1 MFFHALTTSVLFAA
15 VILARELGWM
25 KWDAFDELDQ
35 QFQSVTGENCRSKR
49 LEDLL
54 MPENVVTQIP
64 LYNKLQT
71 SIFYKNR
78 TNLVHLHNMAL
89 NRAFFFGYIHQRL
102 NTSDTFKLLP
112 NVHYLH
118 LSVSADL
125 NANPTVINGSAL
137 YFDNDCYYPN
147 WLINYDINKTIPL
160 FAPRAWRWD
169 DTFDMDNHLREP
181 TLDTAFVLDA
191 GSGFNKNYTVKSFRM
206 NPWYNFWLPDN
217 QPIYDSTHKFTW
229 GVHLKFTNSS
239 GVFRQKT
246 FEEYNFFG
254 PNNPGMHDTEEK
266 LPVRFTRPY
275 FDCGR
280 SNKWVVSAVSPITD
294 FMPRYS
300 NWTHLRRPRFIG
312 VAVMD
317 TDFERIDFN
326 PCDAGD
332 GNPGPSYLA
341 GTHRCKKHSGCKHL
355 SGFGFRR
362 GGYRCK
368 CRWGHRYP
376 NDIEQPYWGYNIEQS
391 TLTEYRKGFNCPAV
405 DYMHVLPVISQVS
418 SVSVEF
424 FEEEYNTGVFQSRSL
439 KSVNIIKSPRGFEER
454 TNRNR
459 KKRSLYGRPLFDPSA
474 YERVLRIY
482 RQKTSVTKSNCKKLS
497 PSSLILPGDVG
508 YGVDSQ
514 FKYQASTALRLA
526 HFLSAF
532 LQNMEDMDSFG
543 HIKGG
548 GRLHQEH
555 LFGEV
560 LANVMA
566 DFKILSSGI
575 FYEPY
580 TFRNPNETVRELF
593 GPYAYRKNGGFYALD
608 SAGLDRHYTLELWYR
623 EMKYRWNTNTE
634 FLKTFNIRSMMR
646 SDINGSSSVR
656 HEHFPVT
663 YRAPTIEQGLWMP
676 PVFKCDDRVDTWVM
690 TYVVPFFRGIKI
702 SRKVQF
708 SGVVTIDVPLDRLE
722 INPCPQPFYVQNAF
736 KNTARCHTESTTC
749 RRIKGFRFSR
759 TAYGCDCKQGYEYIF
774 KDNKRWIAGALIE
787 LEYQKKLRGLFS
799 RYDSLK
805 CRISSDSK
813 ISYSSVI
820 VFANL
825 FILCAFRYL

>member
-15 VILARELGWM
+15 VVLARELGWM

-206 NPWYNFWLPDN
+206 NPWYNFWLPDK

-300 NWTHLRRPRFIG
+300 NWTHLRRPR
-312 VAVMD
+312 
-317 TDFERIDFN
+317 
-326 PCDAGD
+326 
-332 GNPGPSYLA
+332 
-341 GTHRCKKHSGCKHL
+341 
-355 SGFGFRR
+355 
-362 GGYRCK
+362 
-368 CRWGHRYP
+368 
-376 NDIEQPYWGYNIEQS
+376 
-391 TLTEYRKGFNCPAV
+391 
-405 DYMHVLPVISQVS
+405 
-418 SVSVEF
+418 
-424 FEEEYNTGVFQSRSL
+424 
-439 KSVNIIKSPRGFEER
+439 
-454 TNRNR
+454 
-459 KKRSLYGRPLFDPSA
+459 
-474 YERVLRIY
+474 
-482 RQKTSVTKSNCKKLS
+482 
-497 PSSLILPGDVG
+497 
-508 YGVDSQ
+508 
-514 FKYQASTALRLA
+514 
-526 HFLSAF
+526 
-532 LQNMEDMDSFG
+532 
-543 HIKGG
+543 
-548 GRLHQEH
+548 
-555 LFGEV
+555 
-560 LANVMA
+560 
-566 DFKILSSGI
+566 
-575 FYEPY
+575 
-580 TFRNPNETVRELF
+580 
-593 GPYAYRKNGGFYALD
+593 
-608 SAGLDRHYTLELWYR
+608 
-623 EMKYRWNTNTE
+623 
-634 FLKTFNIRSMMR
+634 
-646 SDINGSSSVR
+646 
-656 HEHFPVT
+656 
-663 YRAPTIEQGLWMP
+663 
-676 PVFKCDDRVDTWVM
+676 
-690 TYVVPFFRGIKI
+690 
-702 SRKVQF
+702 
-708 SGVVTIDVPLDRLE
+708 
-722 INPCPQPFYVQNAF
+722 
-736 KNTARCHTESTTC
+736 
-749 RRIKGFRFSR
+749 
-759 TAYGCDCKQGYEYIF
+759 
-774 KDNKRWIAGALIE
+774 
-787 LEYQKKLRGLFS
+787 
-799 RYDSLK
+799 
-805 CRISSDSK
+805 
-813 ISYSSVI
+813 
-820 VFANL
+820 
-825 FILCAFRYL
+825 